1 MTTMQ
6 MERILL
12 TPDKARRFLNMNMTN
27 RRVNNTHVSRIAKD
41 IRSGHWRLTG
51 DSIKVDVTP
60 QMVDGQHRCLAVIE
74 ANQAVE
80 TLLVTGLPTNA
91 RDVID
96 LNARPRSV
104 ADILQLA
111 GLVNGTQ
118 KAATANAYLSYRDYP
133 DLVWGSVSS
142 PSKSV
147 VAEYV
152 MRHNDLFSAAFE
164 VSARVYAS
172 IRLSRTVTG
181 AASLAYGHYDE
192 WDDFVDGIV
201 DGIGLLAGDP
211 RLTFR
216 NKVLLRTAVRG
227 SGNWPSQRNLALFVR
242 AFQAFLNG
250 ETLKSLKFTSD
261 NLPMPVLDDMRKLY

>member
-1 MTTMQ
+1 
-6 MERILL
+6 
-12 TPDKARRFLNMNMTN
+12 
-27 RRVNNTHVSRIAKD
+27 
-41 IRSGHWRLTG
+41 
-51 DSIKVDVTP
+51 
-60 QMVDGQHRCLAVIE
+60 MVDGQHRCLAVIE

-133 DLVWGSVSS
+133 DLVWGNVLS

-147 VAEYV
+147 VADYV
-152 MRHNDLFSAAFE
+152 MRHNDLFSAAVE
-164 VSARVYAS
+164 VSTRVYAS

-181 AASLAYGHYDE
+181 AASLAYGHYEE